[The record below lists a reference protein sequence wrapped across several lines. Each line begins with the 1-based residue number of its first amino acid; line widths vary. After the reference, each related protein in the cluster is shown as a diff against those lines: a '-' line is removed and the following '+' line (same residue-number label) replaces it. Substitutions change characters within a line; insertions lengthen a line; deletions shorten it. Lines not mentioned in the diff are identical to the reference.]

1 MADKI
6 LYDTDVLIQNRDHLK
21 ADSAVFSEYNQKF
34 IESMANALDS
44 FNSDFATEMQKQLN
58 SMKDTKAPT
67 LQKNLTGY
75 IKALDLAVTTM
86 REEDQRLAGEKG

>member
-1 MADKI
+1 
-6 LYDTDVLIQNRDHLK
+6 
-21 ADSAVFSEYNQKF
+21 
-34 IESMANALDS
+34 MANALDS

-86 REEDQRLAGEKG
+86 REEDQRLAGEKS